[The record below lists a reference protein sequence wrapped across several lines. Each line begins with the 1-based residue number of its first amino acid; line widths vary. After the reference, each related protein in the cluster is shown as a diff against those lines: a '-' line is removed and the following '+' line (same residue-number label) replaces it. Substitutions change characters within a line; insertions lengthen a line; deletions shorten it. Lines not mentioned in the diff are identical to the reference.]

1 MELNEKSETERQ
13 KTSNPLPHTPRYL
26 EIRVLREI
34 LTYFALN
41 QNENTTYQNLCD
53 TIKVVLRGKFTA
65 LTSLA
70 GKQDLILISQLS
82 FYLRKQKEKQIKY
95 RVSIKSEIIRIRA
108 EIKLKASK

>member
-1 MELNEKSETERQ
+1 M
-13 KTSNPLPHTPRYL
+13 
-26 EIRVLREI
+26 
-34 LTYFALN
+34 
-41 QNENTTYQNLCD
+41 
-53 TIKVVLRGKFTA
+53 KVALRGKFTA

-70 GKQDLILISQLS
+70 GKQGLILISQLS

>member
-34 LTYFALN
+34 VTHFALN

-53 TIKVVLRGKFTA
+53 TAKEVLRGT
-65 LTSLA
+65 
-70 GKQDLILISQLS
+70 
-82 FYLRKQKEKQIKY
+82 
-95 RVSIKSEIIRIRA
+95 VV
-108 EIKLKASK
+108 ASKYIRVQDTSVYTCLA